1 MKARRT
7 VTVRAQGRGAH
18 WVRLWAYGHA
28 DLADLFG
35 ISEGAVRQ
43 AVYEKRFDPS
53 DLRSIVN
60 YLLERKVRRPVH
72 AQRTGWSADSVT
84 HTQASASGGIPAAAD
99 AGARG
104 RS

>member
-7 VTVRAQGRGAH
+7 VTLPTSSRGNH

-28 DLADLFG
+28 DLAALLET
-35 ISEGAVRQ
+35 SEGAVRQ
-43 AVYEKRFDPS
+43 AVHEKRFDPS

-60 YLLERKVRRPVH
+60 YLLERKVRRPLR
-72 AQRTGWSADSVT
+72 AQRAAGPA
-84 HTQASASGGIPAAAD
+84 ASATAAPAD
-99 AGARG
+99 ASSGMPGPADARARG